1 MQNMNSSKY
10 SQCSAV
16 GRPSSLCTR
25 ILKFRQFLVLGLG
38 ALGLLQGK
46 VPSLHGCLHLLN
58 IASLILEMLQDGG
71 T

>member
-1 MQNMNSSKY
+1 M
-10 SQCSAV
+10 
-16 GRPSSLCTR
+16 GRPSLCTR

-58 IASLILEMLQDGG
+58 VASLILEMLQGG
-71 T
+71 AAVPEGTRY